1 MDQERRDFLRDSAR
15 LGGFALASAALWRI
29 EPALAQSGRGHE
41 LATMTI
47 VELSQLLASQKITSR
62 QLAEQALKAIKD
74 PQGEGLRTFLS
85 VHESEA
91 LAAADQVDAQR
102 RYDARLPALAGI
114 PISIKD
120 LFDEAGVTTLG
131 GSKVLVGQPAA
142 TRDSTVVERLKNAG
156 AVIIGRTNLPE
167 FAYSALG
174 LNPHYGTPKN
184 AFDREIGRIPGG
196 SSSGAAVSVT
206 DGMAVGAIGTD
217 TGGSIRIPSALNGL
231 VGFKP
236 TARRVPLDGVLPLSF
251 TLDSAGPIAKTVA
264 DCALLDQVLAAEDSG
279 VPVPA
284 QLRGLRFAAPK
295 TVFQDDLSPA
305 VADAFMTALGRLSA
319 AGAKI
324 VDLPM
329 AEFAEAAAVN

>member
-1 MDQERRDFLRDSAR
+1 
-15 LGGFALASAALWRI
+15 
-29 EPALAQSGRGHE
+29 
-41 LATMTI
+41 
-47 VELSQLLASQKITSR
+47 
-62 QLAEQALKAIKD
+62 
-74 PQGEGLRTFLS
+74 
-85 VHESEA
+85 
-91 LAAADQVDAQR
+91 
-102 RYDARLPALAGI
+102 
-114 PISIKD
+114 
-120 LFDEAGVTTLG
+120 
-131 GSKVLVGQPAA
+131 
-142 TRDSTVVERLKNAG
+142 
-156 AVIIGRTNLPE
+156 
-167 FAYSALG
+167 
-174 LNPHYGTPKN
+174 
-184 AFDREIGRIPGG
+184 
-196 SSSGAAVSVT
+196 
-206 DGMAVGAIGTD
+206 MAVGAIGTD

-329 AEFAEAAAVN
+329 AEFAEAAAVNPRGALISAEAYWWHRKVDTRRGRQI